1 MHQHAHHQEP
11 FPLFPLLGAGFLI
24 LATLVSVAWLQWFG
38 GPQGANHQG
47 AITGQVQLHFRD
59 REDGG
64 VDVLN
69 ADDQRLISR
78 LEPGNHG
85 FVRATLRGLARS
97 RRAIGA
103 GSAEPFRL
111 ERRDNGQLILIDPVT
126 GQEVDLWAFGSLNAG
141 EFEAL
146 LDAAGKSSGDLLNA
160 EATEELSGAHR
171 VALQQDRGIDY
182 E

>member
-38 GPQGANHQG
+38 GPQGANHQP
-47 AITGQVQLHFRD
+47 AITGQAQLHFRD

-64 VDVLN
+64 VDVLD
-69 ADDQRLISR
+69 AVDQRLISR

-111 ERRDNGQLILIDPVT
+111 ERWDTGQLILIDPVT

-146 LDAAGKSSGDLLNA
+146 LEAAAKPSNEVLTA
-160 EATEELSGAHR
+160 ELTRSR
-171 VALQQDRGIDY
+171 SVALQQDRGIDY